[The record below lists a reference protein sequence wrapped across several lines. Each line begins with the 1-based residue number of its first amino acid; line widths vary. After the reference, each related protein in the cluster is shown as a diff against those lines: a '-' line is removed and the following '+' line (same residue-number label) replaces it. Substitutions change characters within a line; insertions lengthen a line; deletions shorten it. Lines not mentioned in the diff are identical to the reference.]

1 MSQSSFQTLQ
11 EKLLAAL
18 KRFKELCTKDY
29 SLHDLKNLAAK
40 AKGLQKKLSQ
50 MSVAGDAS
58 GGLLKSKQRWDVNH
72 ILGSLKTFV
81 VRQSYLFL
89 VLLVLAMAILLHRF
103 VLASYETQIQSQ
115 LAMRP
120 AQWSQLQ
127 SLVKLSKASPTSP
140 LAMASTVTPLDEM
153 ELQKV
158 RSILTARGLKP
169 AVLRLTTDNPPRL
182 EIQVSDAMFS
192 LVLDVLDELRSTW
205 RLYPTQMNVVSAAG
219 PGVVNVSAT
228 FLQFSAQPGV
238 GARQ

>member
-1 MSQSSFQTLQ
+1 MSRSSLQTLQ

-29 SLHDLKNLAAK
+29 SLHDLKNLGAQ
-40 AKGLQKKLSQ
+40 AKGLRKKLSQ
-50 MSVAGDAS
+50 ISVSADIS
-58 GGLLKSKQRWDVNH
+58 GGLLKSKQHWDLNH
-72 ILGSLKTFV
+72 ILGGLKIFV
-81 VRQSYLFL
+81 VRQRYLFL
-89 VLLVLAMAILLHRF
+89 VLLGLAMALLLHRF
-103 VLASYETQIQSQ
+103 VLMPYEAQIQSQ

-127 SLVKLSKASPTSP
+127 SLIKLSKTSPNSP

-192 LVLDVLDELRSTW
+192 VVLDVLDELRSTW
-205 RLYPTQMNVVSAAG
+205 RLYPTQMNVLAATG
-219 PGVVNVSAT
+219 PGIVNVSAT
-228 FLQFSAQPGV
+228 LLQFSSQPGA

>member
-1 MSQSSFQTLQ
+1 MSRLPSQTLQ

-29 SLHDLKNLAAK
+29 SLHDLKNLGLK
-40 AKGLQKKLSQ
+40 AKDLQKKLSQ
-50 MSVAGDAS
+50 ISVAGDTS
-58 GGLLKSKQRWDVNH
+58 GVLLKSKQRWDLNH
-72 ILGSLKTFV
+72 IVTSLKTFALGQ
-81 VRQSYLFL
+81 RYL
-89 VLLVLAMAILLHRF
+89 LLVLTGLALALLLHRF
-103 VLASYETQIQSQ
+103 VLAPYEAQIQSQ

-127 SLVKLSKASPTSP
+127 SLIKLSKASPASP

-158 RSILTARGLKP
+158 RNLLTTRGLKP

-182 EIQVSDAMFS
+182 EIQVSEAMFS
-192 LVLDVLDELRSTW
+192 VVLDVLDELRSTW
-205 RLYPTQMNVVSAAG
+205 RLYPTQMNVVAAAG
-219 PGVVNVSAT
+219 PGVVNISAT
-228 FLQFSAQPGV
+228 FLQFGSQPGA

>member
-1 MSQSSFQTLQ
+1 MNRSSQQTLQ

-29 SLHDLKNLAAK
+29 SLHDLKNLGAK
-40 AKGLQKKLSQ
+40 AKGLKETLSQ
-50 MSVAGDAS
+50 ISVPSDMT
-58 GGLLKSKQRWDVNH
+58 GGLLKSKQRWDLNP
-72 ILGSLKTFV
+72 ILGVLKTFA
-81 VRQSYLFL
+81 VRQRYLFL
-89 VLLVLAMAILLHRF
+89 VLLGLVMALLLHRF
-103 VLASYETQIQSQ
+103 VLAPYEAQIESQ
-115 LAMRP
+115 LMMRP

-127 SLVKLSKASPTSP
+127 SLIKLSKANPASS
-140 LAMASTVTPLDEM
+140 LSIASTVTPLDEM

-158 RSILTARGLKP
+158 RSVLTARGLKP

-192 LVLDVLDELRSTW
+192 VVLDVLDELRSTW

-228 FLQFSAQPGV
+228 LLQFSSQPGV

>member
-1 MSQSSFQTLQ
+1 MSRSSLQTLQ

-29 SLHDLKNLAAK
+29 SLHDLKNLGAQ
-40 AKGLQKKLSQ
+40 AKGLRKKLSQ
-50 MSVAGDAS
+50 ISVPADIS
-58 GGLLKSKQRWDVNH
+58 GGLLKSKQHWDLNQ
-72 ILGSLKTFV
+72 ILGSLKIFV
-81 VRQSYLFL
+81 VRQRYLFL
-89 VLLVLAMAILLHRF
+89 VLLGLAMLLLLHRF
-103 VLASYETQIQSQ
+103 VLAPYEAQIQSQ
-115 LAMRP
+115 LVMRP

-127 SLVKLSKASPTSP
+127 SLVKLSKIDPASS
-140 LAMASTVTPLDEM
+140 LALVSTVTPLDEM

-192 LVLDVLDELRSTW
+192 VVLDILDELRSTW
-205 RLYPTQMNVVSAAG
+205 RLYPTQMNVLAAGG
-219 PGVVNVSAT
+219 PGVVNVST
-228 FLQFSAQPGV
+228 TLLQFSPQPRV